1 MADKKNIE
9 VLYQS
14 TDRFF
19 DWITKEDGEFGKYY
33 DMLKKG
39 EKSNLKGVSSDRLEW
54 ALTYELIK
62 QGE

>member
-1 MADKKNIE
+1 MADNKKTE
-9 VLYQS
+9 VLYKA
-14 TDRFF
+14 TGRFF
-19 DWITKEDGEFGKYY
+19 DWVTKEDGEFGKYY
-33 DMLKKG
+33 EMFKKG